1 MKLWRFFMRRESLRR
16 KNNAENAINRE
27 HNKNNAACAI
37 KLPRTIV
44 HPWRPAPASVFCKD
58 QAARQSARDAC
69 LARGSFVD
77 RAGRSM
83 IEYRH
88 DLWKARARARLDSYI
103 CGTCR
108 SCVAG
113 SATASTPAV
122 VTGAKA
128 AGSLVVSLSIS
139 AGGGWRTQ
147 ISEPGLLNFP
157 ANIWKRSTPNQ
168 QYRFVWNG

>member
-1 MKLWRFFMRRESLRR
+1 
-16 KNNAENAINRE
+16 
-27 HNKNNAACAI
+27 
-37 KLPRTIV
+37 
-44 HPWRPAPASVFCKD
+44 
-58 QAARQSARDAC
+58 
-69 LARGSFVD
+69 
-77 RAGRSM
+77 M

-88 DLWKARARARLDSYI
+88 DLWKAHARARLDSYI

-139 AGGGWRTQ
+139 AGGGVEDANFRAWA
-147 ISEPGLLNFP
+147 IEFPSEYLEAVNAEP
-157 ANIWKRSTPNQ
+157 AVPLRMEWLKVAADGGKEIL
-168 QYRFVWNG
+168 